1 MSDKDLA
8 RKPPRCVGWRAPERS
23 NWRKPQYLHGIY
35 LFGRKRSIYIILLAA
50 PSLEQRSQNQ
60 PAAGSSRGNAM
71 IEIRIHG
78 RGGQG
83 GVTLAK
89 LIATSRFL
97 KGLSVQAFG
106 LYAAERSGAPI
117 QAFCRYSEVPITNR
131 NLIYEPDHI
140 IVLDPTLV
148 GPPIVAGLKAG
159 GWILINSPQ
168 EAATFADQFPRN
180 RIAIVDATKIA
191 RDNDLGTRSVPIVN
205 TALAGAVARMLGFPL
220 DQMSAALEH
229 LGFVG
234 PNLVAA
240 TRAYEELQLID
251 EPRETATD
259 EDRVAPP
266 SEERGPSILE
276 GAGGALPA
284 LKTGQWATEQPH
296 RQQMVPPCNHIC
308 PAGNNVQ
315 GFLNALANE
324 ETDEAL
330 GILLRTTPFPSVC
343 GRACPAPCMESCN
356 RIELDGAVN
365 VRQLERYA
373 GDHGEV
379 IPEPLAERE
388 ERVAVVGSGPAGLT
402 AAYHLARFGYKVTV
416 FESGSDIGG
425 LLRTGIPDFRLPED
439 VVSREIDRIL
449 SLGVDVHTEQRID
462 RQRLLDLAR
471 DHDAVLVATGMQ
483 EQRDLQLGMNGTE
496 AVVQGIDFLDHV
508 NHSSVR
514 VDGEKVVVIGGGNT
528 AMDAARSALRLGAE
542 RVGVVYRRTRKE
554 MPAIEEEIDEAM
566 EEGVTIDY
574 LTQPVALHEDRGDGA
589 RRHYRLTCRK
599 MELGRPDDSGR
610 RSPVEIPGSDF
621 DIACHRVILALGQ
634 SPDVSVFPEG
644 TEVREGTQL
653 LGLLETPVFA
663 IGDLATRDGTVASAI
678 GSGRRSAVH
687 IHGVLSG
694 EQVRIT
700 EHAEALRDVD
710 VWHDEVIH
718 ADAMKLHLFERQP
731 AAEGES
737 LSVGERRS
745 TFDEIHMGLDDASE
759 ATRCLS
765 CGVCNECDFCC
776 TYCPEGVLK
785 RVGHKLEFDYSY
797 CKGCGVCVAECPR
810 NVIFMS
816 HL

>member
-1 MSDKDLA
+1 
-8 RKPPRCVGWRAPERS
+8 
-23 NWRKPQYLHGIY
+23 
-35 LFGRKRSIYIILLAA
+35 
-50 PSLEQRSQNQ
+50 
-60 PAAGSSRGNAM
+60 M

-97 KGLSVQAFG
+97 EGQSVQAFG

-117 QAFCRYSEVPITNR
+117 QAFCRYSDEPITNR

-148 GPPIVAGLKAG
+148 GPPIVSGLSAG
-159 GWILINSPQ
+159 GWILINSP
-168 EAATFADQFPRN
+168 ESPETFAEQFPRN
-180 RIAIVDATKIA
+180 RIATVDATTIA
-191 RDNDLGTRSVPIVN
+191 RDNQLGTRSVPIVN
-205 TALAGAVARMLGFPL
+205 TGLAGAVARMLGIPL
-220 DQMSAALEH
+220 DEMLAALEH

-240 TRAYEELQLID
+240 KRAHEDVRLVD
-251 EPRETATD
+251 APRETGVQ
-259 EDRVAPP
+259 EERVAPRQQG
-266 SEERGPSILE
+266 RGPSLLE
-276 GAGGALPA
+276 GAGDALPA

-315 GFLNALANE
+315 GFLNALAHE
-324 ETDEAL
+324 KTDEAL
-330 GILLRTTPFPSVC
+330 EILLRTTPFPSVC

-379 IPEPLAERE
+379 SLAPLADRDESI
-388 ERVAVVGSGPAGLT
+388 AVVGSGPAGLT
-402 AAYHLARFGYKVTV
+402 AAYHLARFGYKVRV
-416 FESGSDIGG
+416 FESGPDIGG
-425 LLRTGIPDFRLPED
+425 LLVTGIPEFRLPED
-439 VVSREIDRIL
+439 VVAREIDRIL
-449 SLGVDVHTEQRID
+449 GLGVAVETNHRID
-462 RQRLLDLAR
+462 RAALLDLAR
-471 DHDAVLVATGMQ
+471 AHDAVLVATGLQ
-483 EQRDLQLGMNGTE
+483 EHRDLQLGLHGAE
-496 AVVQGIDFLDHV
+496 AVIQGMDFLDRVHAG
-508 NHSSVR
+508 SMR
-514 VDGEKVVVIGGGNT
+514 VDGEEVVVIGGGNT
-528 AMDAARSALRLGAE
+528 AMDAARSALRLGAGNV
-542 RVGVVYRRTRKE
+542 RVVYRRSRDE
-554 MPAIEEEIDEAM
+554 MPAIAEEIDEAL
-566 EEGVTIDY
+566 EEGVGIDY
-574 LTQPVALHEDRGDGA
+574 LTQPIGLHEDRGNGA
-589 RRHYRLTCRK
+589 KRHYRLTCRL
-599 MELGRPDDSGR
+599 MQLGEPDESGR
-610 RSPVEIPGSDF
+610 RAPVEVPGSDF

-634 SPDVSVFPEG
+634 SPDMSVFPEG
-644 TEVREGTQL
+644 TEVREGTRL

-663 IGDLATRDGTVASAI
+663 VGDLATGEGTIAAAV

-687 IHGVLSG
+687 IHNVLSG
-694 EQVRIT
+694 EQVRIS
-700 EHAEALRDVD
+700 EHAEAARDVD
-710 VWHDEVIH
+710 VWRDEVIR

-731 AAEGES
+731 SAEGDA

-745 TFDEIHMGLDDASE
+745 TFDEVHMGLEDATE

-765 CGVCNECDFCC
+765 CGVCNECDLCC

-785 RVGHKLEFDYSY
+785 RVGHRLEFDYSY
-797 CKGCGVCVAECPR
+797 CKGCGICVAECPR